1 MIWEDRYIDIIKSEE
16 TIRKEQKEKGY
27 EIAITNNI
35 IDDIRIAAVAHFAN
49 AITLTIQ
56 CVDCS
61 LLGNFAITDNIGYI
75 LRFLVDLFDKNND
88 DGTNI
93 KLLKNTPIRLIHS
106 NNEYGKIIAIGHFM
120 KNCFVYLDDIAKL
133 KK

>member
-16 TIRKEQKEKGY
+16 TIREEQKEKGC
-27 EIAITNNI
+27 EIAVTNNI
-35 IDDIRIAAVAHFAN
+35 IDDIKIVAVAHFAN

-56 CVDCS
+56 CADCS
-61 LLGNFAITDNIGYI
+61 LLGWFEVTDNIGYI

-88 DGTNI
+88 DGANI
-93 KLLKNTPIRLIHS
+93 NSLKNTPIRLIHS
-106 NNEYGKIIAIGHFM
+106 GNKYGEVIAIGHFM